1 MRIAKNP
8 LDSFRYAVEGIIY
21 TFRTQKHM
29 RFHFFSVVLV
39 LLVGL
44 LFRLDK
50 TEMVILLFTVSMV
63 LVAEM
68 FNTAVEAIVDLI
80 TDTYHPLAKLAK
92 DIAAGAVLVTTV
104 NAIVVGFLLF
114 LTEQHLDEIRL
125 NLEEH
130 KPEPMVTLVVGTVL
144 LLLIIILGKVFGRKG
159 SLLHGG
165 VISGHSAL
173 GFFMAMTIIFLSNNL
188 LMAILALSMAVLIA
202 QSRVEGRIH
211 SLQEVLLGAL
221 VAVLLAG
228 AIYWLA

>member
-8 LDSFRYAVEGIIY
+8 LDSFRYAVEGIVY
-21 TFRTQKHM
+21 AFRTQKHM

-68 FNTAVEAIVDLI
+68 FNTAIEAVVDLI

-92 DIAAGAVLVTTV
+92 DIAAGAVLVTTI
-104 NAIVVGFLLF
+104 NAIVIGFLLF
-114 LTEQHLDEIRL
+114 LTERHLDQIRL
-125 NLEEH
+125 NLHEH
-130 KPEPMVTLVVGTVL
+130 KPDPLVTFVVGMVL
-144 LLLIIILGKVFGRKG
+144 LLLIIILGKVVGRKG

-173 GFFMAMTIIFLSNNL
+173 GFFMAMTIIFFSNNL
-188 LMAILALSMAVLIA
+188 FMAILAISMAALIA

-211 SLQEVLLGAL
+211 TLQEVLLGAL

>member
-1 MRIAKNP
+1 MRITKNP

-63 LVAEM
+63 LVTEM

-125 NLEEH
+125 SLAEH
-130 KPEPMVTLVVGTVL
+130 KPEPLVTLIVGTVL

-159 SLLHGG
+159 ALLHGG

-173 GFFMAMTIIFLSNNL
+173 GFFMATTIIFLSNNL

-211 SLQEVLLGAL
+211 TMQEVLLGAL
-221 VAVLLAG
+221 IAVLLAG

>member
-8 LDSFRYAVEGIIY
+8 LDSFRYAVEGIVY

-68 FNTAVEAIVDLI
+68 FNTAVEAVVDLI
-80 TDTYHPLAKLAK
+80 TDSYHPLAKLAK

-114 LTEQHLDEIRL
+114 LTERHLDEIRL
-125 NLEEH
+125 NLQEH
-130 KPEPMVTLVVGTVL
+130 KPDPLVTIVVGMVL
-144 LLLIIILGKVFGRKG
+144 LLLIIILGKVVGRKG
-159 SLLHGG
+159 LLLRGG

-173 GFFMAMTIIFLSNNL
+173 GFFMAMTIVFLSNNL

-211 SLQEVLLGAL
+211 TLQEVLLGAL

>member
-29 RFHFFSVVLV
+29 RFHFFSVALV
-39 LLVGL
+39 LLAGL

-50 TEMVILLFTVSMV
+50 AEMVILLFTVSLV

-92 DIAAGAVLVTTV
+92 DVAAGAVLVTAV

-125 NLEEH
+125 NLQEH
-130 KPEPMVTLVVGTVL
+130 KPEPIVTLVVGTVL
-144 LLLIIILGKVFGRKG
+144 LLLIIILGKIFGRKG

-165 VISGHSAL
+165 IISGHSSL

-221 VAVLLAG
+221 IAVLLAG